1 MFGESTVTQVAKNF
15 FGNIWTL
22 LLKVDVPGLDVPFAA
37 FLVAIFLIRFSIRI
51 FGYLTGFGLNGAGYG
66 RAADTV
72 EKLKNDRDKALS
84 GKQST
89 FKWK

>member
-15 FGNIWTL
+15 FGNIWTM

-51 FGYLTGFGLNGAGYG
+51 FSFISGFGLHGGDYG
-66 RAADTV
+66 RAANLA
-72 EKLKNDRDKALS
+72 EKYKNDRERALNGYPS
-84 GKQST
+84 K
-89 FKWK
+89 FKWM